1 MWKIIKSDSWRKM
14 NPANDHICL
23 KGNTKLV
30 PVAGIPDTR
39 EAEAEGLLVTTC
51 LGHRVSLKLA

>member
-1 MWKIIKSDSWRKM
+1 M

-23 KGNTKLV
+23 KGNTKLF

-51 LGHRVSLKLA
+51 LGYRVNLKLA